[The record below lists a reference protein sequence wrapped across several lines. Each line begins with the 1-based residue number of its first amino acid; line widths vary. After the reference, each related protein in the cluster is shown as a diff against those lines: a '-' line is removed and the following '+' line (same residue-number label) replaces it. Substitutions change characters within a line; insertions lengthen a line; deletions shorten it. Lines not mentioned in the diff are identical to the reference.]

1 MVLAEGG
8 WQQWWWWW
16 WGVNRQKGL
25 RRTRTDQT
33 MVTQF
38 RKTPHDSG
46 RCLLI
51 LITLHYVSHSLILQK
66 TKTLV
71 VGGVYFNTGLPQDP
85 FRVYRR
91 GRVGRPWQLRNFV
104 AAWPASLQVVLVFRR
119 KFYVCQFLELQS
131 TKILVV
137 EGKNA
142 FAYDSRLKTRAPFN
156 MWLRCVK
163 FCFWL
168 APIRSGRSR
177 HFPFF
182 LQKFANSGCTN

>member
-1 MVLAEGG
+1 MVGSSSGG
-8 WQQWWWWW
+8 
-16 WGVNRQKGL
+16 GGGGRVDRQKGL

-104 AAWPASLQVVLVFRR
+104 AAWPASL
-119 KFYVCQFLELQS
+119 
-131 TKILVV
+131 
-137 EGKNA
+137 
-142 FAYDSRLKTRAPFN
+142 
-156 MWLRCVK
+156 
-163 FCFWL
+163 
-168 APIRSGRSR
+168 
-177 HFPFF
+177 
-182 LQKFANSGCTN
+182 